1 MEEDDLSGDV
11 DFDFFEVNSTSHRSV
26 SPVPRDA
33 STPQKTADREDG
45 RGRNVPG
52 DQNSVR
58 SGSSVKITAKIPTG
72 SPRSSGSY
80 SSDEFESEG
89 EGGGSESDT
98 GAGEQRRSRTTT
110 PSHGKQPSS
119 NKTMG
124 SAASKHTKPS
134 REISPDSDSPVESPR
149 SRSSSRSSSRGRKPS
164 TSRSRS
170 RSSSRSSDS
179 VTDVSPL
186 SSPNLSP
193 ELRRKSQKGVATAE
207 SQAQVRHHHHQT
219 TSGASRD
226 NHRHRRNPGVTG
238 KRQVKTIG
246 VDRQGQERPMHKDV
260 RFKEGDDNHVGEGT
274 EDPLLLTDDSDTMEL
289 NRLLAAVLDM
299 ERRPRSASGTPTT
312 AGQRRN
318 MTFSNDEVRRIE
330 LENHRLLNE
339 IIKKK
344 QKRPMSAS
352 STSSRMSRASTSS
365 VSSTRSRGGRRDG
378 NSSARIYHTA
388 LNRMRDQQ
396 RIERENLA
404 MLRRL
409 ETARPTPGMSRH
421 ELLGNFDQQRRYF
434 GNISKSKTPTPV
446 RARRPLSAGAS
457 RLRTGPT
464 TSSGADMGSPLHT
477 TKPRPKSSS
486 RVRPAWDSGW

>member
-11 DFDFFEVNSTSHRSV
+11 DFDFFEVNSTSHRSI
-26 SPVPRDA
+26 SPVPGDV
-33 STPQKTADREDG
+33 STQQKTADREDS
-45 RGRNVPG
+45 RGRNVSG

-89 EGGGSESDT
+89 EGGSESDNN
-98 GAGEQRRSRTTT
+98 GAGKRKSRTPT
-110 PSHGKQPSS
+110 PSHGKQPS

-124 SAASKHTKPS
+124 SAASKHSITQ
-134 REISPDSDSPVESPR
+134 REVSPESDSPVESPR
-149 SRSSSRSSSRGRKPS
+149 SRSSSRSSSRGRKAS
-164 TSRSRS
+164 RSRSRS

-186 SSPNLSP
+186 SSPNISP
-193 ELRRKSQKGVATAE
+193 ELRRRSQKGVATAE
-207 SQAQVRHHHHQT
+207 SQSQVRHRQT
-219 TSGASRD
+219 TSSGSRD

-246 VDRQGQERPMHKDV
+246 VERQGQERPMHKDV
-260 RFKEGDDNHVGEGT
+260 RFKEGDDNVV
-274 EDPLLLTDDSDTMEL
+274 EDKEDALLLTDDSDTMEL

-299 ERRPRSASGTPTT
+299 EKRPRSAGTPTT
-312 AGQRRN
+312 GQHKN

-330 LENHRLLNE
+330 MENHRLLNE

-365 VSSTRSRGGRRDG
+365 VSSTRSRGGRRDA

-409 ETARPTPGMSRH
+409 EGARATPGMSRQ

-434 GNISKSKTPTPV
+434 GNISKSKTQTPV

-457 RLRTGPT
+457 RLRTAAA
-464 TSSGADMGSPLHT
+464 TSSAADMGSPLHT
-477 TKPRPKSSS
+477 TKPRPQSSG
-486 RVRPAWDSGW
+486 RVRPAWESGW